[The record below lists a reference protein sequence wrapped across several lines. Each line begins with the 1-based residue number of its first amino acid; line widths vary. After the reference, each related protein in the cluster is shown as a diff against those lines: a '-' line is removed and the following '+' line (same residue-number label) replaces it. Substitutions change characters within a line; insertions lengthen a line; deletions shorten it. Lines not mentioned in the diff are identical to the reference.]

1 MSFSL
6 LLAFVAGSLSILSP
20 CVLPLVPVV
29 LGTASSEGR
38 WGPVSLAAGLVLS
51 FVTIG
56 MFVSLVGFSIGLDG
70 RFFRSISSVM
80 LISVGVLLA
89 IPLLQSR
96 FALVAGPVGDWV
108 QNNFGGASGS
118 GFAGQ
123 FGIGILLGAVW
134 SPCVG
139 PTLGAASLL
148 ASQGH
153 NLVQVASTMLVFGL
167 GVAVPLTLL
176 GLMSREFLMRWKVR
190 MLNTGSTMKSA
201 LGILFILTGALI
213 ITGNDKQIEAAIVNG
228 SPTWLTELTTRF

>member
-6 LLAFVAGSLSILSP
+6 LLAFAAGSLSILSP
-20 CVLPLVPVV
+20 CVLPLIPVV

-51 FVTIG
+51 FVTLG
-56 MFVSLVGFSIGLDG
+56 LFVSLVGFSIGLDG

-80 LISVGVLLA
+80 LISVGLLLA

-96 FALVAGPVGDWV
+96 FARGAGPVGNWV
-108 QNNFGGASGS
+108 QNNFGGASGH
-118 GFAGQ
+118 GLAGQ

-153 NLVQVASTMLVFGL
+153 DLVQVASTMLVFGL
-167 GVAVPLTLL
+167 GVAVPLTFL
-176 GLMSREFLMRWKVR
+176 GLMSREFLMRWKVGMYR
-190 MLNTGSTMKSA
+190 TGTTMKSA

-228 SPTWLTELTTRF
+228 SPPWLTELTTRF